1 MCMSEVQSDG
11 IFAAIKR
18 RDHGIFK
25 QLFETYFKKMTLFAE
40 YFLLDRDEAEDI
52 AQEIFVD
59 LWNNAPT
66 LSNVSNLKS
75 YLFVQVRNRC
85 FNRLKHLHVEDNYS
99 QWLAEAQAY
108 AEIPEVEV
116 DPELLQRVY
125 DVIDELPE
133 QARQVFKSC
142 VLEGKKYK
150 DVAEEMGVSI
160 NTINTQMTRSYKYIR
175 KRMGVSFLVILAI
188 I

>member
-1 MCMSEVQSDG
+1 M
-11 IFAAIKR
+11 
-18 RDHGIFK
+18 
-25 QLFETYFKKMTLFAE
+25 
-40 YFLLDRDEAEDI
+40 
-52 AQEIFVD
+52 
-59 LWNNAPT
+59 
-66 LSNVSNLKS
+66 
-75 YLFVQVRNRC
+75 
-85 FNRLKHLHVEDNYS
+85 EDNYK
-99 QWLAEAQAY
+99 QWLTEAQVY

-133 QARQVFKSC
+133 QARQVFKRC
-142 VLEGKKYK
+142 VLDGKKYK
-150 DVAEEMGVSI
+150 EVAEEMGVSV

>member
-1 MCMSEVQSDG
+1 MGEMCSDK
-11 IFAAIKR
+11 IFEAIR
-18 RDHGIFK
+18 QREHRAFK
-25 QLFETYFKKMTLFAE
+25 HLFETYFKKMTLFAE

-59 LWNNAPT
+59 LWNNASG
-66 LSNVSNLKS
+66 LSGITNLKS

-85 FNRLKHLHVEDNYS
+85 FNRLKHLHVEDDYR

-125 DVIDELPE
+125 DVIEELPE
-133 QARQVFKSC
+133 QARLVFKRC

-150 DVAEEMGVSI
+150 DVAEEMGVSV

-175 KRMGVSFLVILAI
+175 KRLGVSFLVILAI

>member
-1 MCMSEVQSDG
+1 MDMDEMRSDE
-11 IFAAIKR
+11 IFEAIKR
-18 RDHGIFK
+18 REHSVFK
-25 QLFETYFKKMTLFAE
+25 HLFETYFKKMTLFAE

-59 LWNNAPT
+59 LWNNAPM
-66 LSNVSNLKS
+66 LSGISNLKS

-85 FNRLKHLHVEDNYS
+85 FNRLKHLHVEDNYK

-116 DPELLQRVY
+116 ASELLQQVY
-125 DVIDELPE
+125 EVIEELPE
-133 QARQVFKSC
+133 QARLVFKRC

-150 DVAEEMGVSI
+150 DVAEEMGVSV